1 MRRIGRW
8 FAVKMVGADV
18 VGVLVVWLPKFPR
31 TSAVFPLSAAAT
43 HVRASVI
50 SQCQVGS
57 EKTFHG
63 LHYVGLCILSRN
75 RMLPSPNF
83 IQGTI
88 FPETRANQS
97 RKRETQRSDKASSAV
112 ESQCRAAEQRGFLP
126 TSASAAARNYL
137 GSRLTWKGSH
147 AWFACTCRTRADTLP
162 WPRQSP
168 RKHLLPYDELHKG

>member
-18 VGVLVVWLPKFPR
+18 VGVVWLPKFQR
-31 TSAVFPLSAAAT
+31 TSAEFPPSAAAT

-57 EKTFHG
+57 EKTSFRG

-88 FPETRANQS
+88 FP
-97 RKRETQRSDKASSAV
+97 
-112 ESQCRAAEQRGFLP
+112 
-126 TSASAAARNYL
+126 
-137 GSRLTWKGSH
+137 
-147 AWFACTCRTRADTLP
+147 RTRAYLGREKHNAPTRPPLP
-162 WPRQSP
+162 LKVNARPQSNVVSCLPAPRPQ
-168 RKHLLPYDELHKG
+168 LEIIWVQG